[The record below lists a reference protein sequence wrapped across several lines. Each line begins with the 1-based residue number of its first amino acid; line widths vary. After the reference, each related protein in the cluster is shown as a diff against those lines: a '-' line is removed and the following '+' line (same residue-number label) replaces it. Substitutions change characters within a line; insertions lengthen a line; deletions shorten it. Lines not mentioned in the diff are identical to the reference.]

1 MTALPLDRLEAA
13 CLAVRNINLDSA
25 EVHTVGEIVCPLC
38 GDGSVNVETWTNID
52 EKPVGIEVFGVGNAL
67 TDYET
72 FLREANPATILD
84 LIQALRLSEAGK
96 LAAEAAL
103 KEIDQLEVM
112 EINPNNYDH
121 DLVCAL
127 SNNAAQAAVIAR
139 NALKPSSE
147 HDHE

>member
-84 LIQALRLSEAGK
+84 LIQALRLSEAGREADMRAAY
-96 LAAEAAL
+96 LAGFKVSGEGWNGEVPFEGVDPEQHGRWVSIRDRTLAAL
-103 KEIDQLEVM
+103 KD
-112 EINPNNYDH
+112 NPH
-121 DLVCAL
+121 D
-127 SNNAAQAAVIAR
+127 
-139 NALKPSSE
+139 
-147 HDHE
+147 